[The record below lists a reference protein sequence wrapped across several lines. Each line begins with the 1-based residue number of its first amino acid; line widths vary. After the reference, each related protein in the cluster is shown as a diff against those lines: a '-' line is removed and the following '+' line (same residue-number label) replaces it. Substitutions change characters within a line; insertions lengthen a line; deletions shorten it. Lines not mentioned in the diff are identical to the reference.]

1 MIRKEGQ
8 EPMGSPGN
16 VLADQ
21 GIEIL
26 CLSKRSYNC
35 LKRAGIHTIAQLT
48 SLTPSQVSAIRGL
61 GRWSLADIQAR
72 LAKHSLSLA
81 KEPSPH
87 LDVYPTHVSLLEQL
101 GATYTHPDVYPTTQ
115 GPSVLDD
122 DSASICHPIGELSLS
137 VRAHNALKRAGV
149 LTIEALLA
157 MSLDEVA
164 AIRNVGS
171 KTLAEIREKLRVYL
185 SANSALATKV
195 QKASKRGKLES
206 RTSLAKLGIPSWLR
220 KELLAGGIRFVEEIV
235 ACSEEELLLRSGLGY
250 RDILVLK
257 QALSARGLKLAAKT
271 VIRPLVDMDTLT
283 ALHERG
289 VPLGKISIARLAL
302 PKGWEETLM
311 GKGFSNIQKLAAA
324 SEVVLRA
331 ACFPTYPDRVSEIKS
346 RLNRYL
352 SWLLEQRSWESEVL
366 GQGISPLYLM
376 ELSETSLAEI
386 INEFLSDL
394 NERERTVVEMRYGFD
409 GQGARTLE
417 EVGEVLGV
425 TRERVRQLQNKVL
438 KHPGHFRRRQH
449 IQAIVALI
457 KDAFVQA
464 GGVLNENQICERCN
478 AMLSNGGIDTL
489 GAIRLILNCD
499 GRFQRV
505 KRTRIWGLASYPL
518 DSVPL
523 ICAKLQELLKAAR
536 VPLPISVLLQRFE
549 NSKFYQE
556 QRARWPAG
564 FVEACL
570 RADPNIEISADGLCA
585 LVSWGSTRLDE
596 IVLAMRRMGHPAH
609 FTEIARAANE
619 LLPPDKQLSPQYTYN
634 ILLSNDL
641 FVRVGRGVFGLT
653 EWGLPSDSCLAD
665 AAYRV
670 LSEANKPLHIDVLTD
685 KVLETWQ
692 ARRTSVLI
700 AVENDDRFCKV
711 GRQTYWLRER
721 IARGESGEEASF
733 SDIFGHY
740 IRVGQERSDS
750 WEQEKEYDVH
760 DEVEKLRRIGTDL
773 FSS

>member
-1 MIRKEGQ
+1 METIRKEEQ

-16 VLADQ
+16 ALADQ

-87 LDVYPTHVSLLEQL
+87 PDVYPTHVSLLEQL
-101 GATYTHPDVYPTTQ
+101 GVTYPHPDVYSTTQ

-122 DSASICHPIGELSLS
+122 DNASICHPIGELSLS
-137 VRAHNALKRAGV
+137 VRAHNALKRVGV

-185 SANSALATKV
+185 SANPALATKV
-195 QKASKRGKLES
+195 QKASKRGKLKS
-206 RTSLAKLGIPSWLR
+206 RTSLAELGIPSWLR

-257 QALSARGLKLAAKT
+257 QALSARGLKLVAKT

-302 PKGWEETLM
+302 PKRWEETLM
-311 GKGFSNIQKLAAA
+311 GKRFGNIQELATA

-331 ACFPTYPDRVSEIKS
+331 ACFPTYPDRVLEIKS

-352 SWLLEQRSWESEVL
+352 SWLLEQTSWQSEVL

-376 ELSETSLAEI
+376 ELLETTLAEI
-386 INEFLSDL
+386 INRFLSDL
-394 NERERTVVEMRYGFD
+394 YERERMVVEMRYGLD
-409 GQGARTLE
+409 GQGACTLE

-425 TRERVRQLQNKVL
+425 TRERVRQLQKRAL
-438 KHPGHFRRRQH
+438 KHLSHSKRRQH
-449 IQAIVALI
+449 IRAITALI
-457 KDAFVQA
+457 EDALEQA
-464 GGVLNENQICERCN
+464 GGVLNENQLCERCN
-478 AMLSNGGIDTL
+478 AVLNSGGVDTL
-489 GAIRLILNCD
+489 GATQLILDCD
-499 GRFQRV
+499 DRFQQV
-505 KRTRIWGLASYPL
+505 KRTRIWGLARYPL

-523 ICAKLQELLKAAR
+523 ICAKLKGLLKADHA
-536 VPLPISVLLQRFE
+536 PLPISVLLQRFE
-549 NSKFYQE
+549 NTRFCQE
-556 QRARWPAG
+556 QGTKWPTE

-570 RADPNIEISADGLCA
+570 RADPNIEISNDGLCA

-596 IVLAMRRMGHPAH
+596 IVLAMRQMGHPAH

-619 LLPPDKQLSPQYTYN
+619 LLPPDKQLSPQYAYN

-641 FVRVGRGVFGLT
+641 FVRVGRGIFGLA
-653 EWGLPSDSCLAD
+653 EWGLPSDRCLAD

-670 LSEANKPLHIDVLTD
+670 LSEANRPLHIDVLTD

-692 ARRTSVLI
+692 ARRMSVLV

-711 GRQTYWLRER
+711 GHRIYWLRER
-721 IARGESGEEASF
+721 TARRVSGEEA
-733 SDIFGHY
+733 
-740 IRVGQERSDS
+740 
-750 WEQEKEYDVH
+750 
-760 DEVEKLRRIGTDL
+760 
-773 FSS
+773 